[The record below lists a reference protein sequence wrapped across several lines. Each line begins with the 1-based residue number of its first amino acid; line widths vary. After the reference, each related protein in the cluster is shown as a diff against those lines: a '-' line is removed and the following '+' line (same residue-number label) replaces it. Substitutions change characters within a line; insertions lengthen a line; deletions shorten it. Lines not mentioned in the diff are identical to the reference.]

1 MTRKW
6 VVLGSFVAIVI
17 AISAAAI
24 AGTSPGQKGQ
34 FEHIFDRASGD
45 SDIIAILEGEE
56 VTRGEIRQRA
66 DYLQAVDPSFT
77 NEPAV
82 RALIVEVIDRFIIQA
97 EVERRGVVPTEAEA
111 EAYMQPH
118 KDACLGPEGETC
130 REHITKLGHDLVVR
144 HGCLDG

>member
-34 FEHIFDRASGD
+34 FEHILDRASWD
-45 SDIIAILEGEE
+45 SDVIAIVEGKE

-77 NEPAV
+77 NESAV
-82 RALIVEVIDRFIIQA
+82 RALIVGVIDRFIIQA

-111 EAYMQPH
+111 EAFMQPR
-118 KDACLGPEGETC
+118 KDACLGPKGEEC
-130 REHITKLGHDLVVR
+130 RENMR
-144 HGCLDG
+144 